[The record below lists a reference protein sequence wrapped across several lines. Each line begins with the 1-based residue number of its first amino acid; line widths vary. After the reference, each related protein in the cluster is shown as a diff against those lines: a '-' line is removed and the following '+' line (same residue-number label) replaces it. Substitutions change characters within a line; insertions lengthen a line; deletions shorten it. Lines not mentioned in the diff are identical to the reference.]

1 MIPQSFSGVAG
12 SLADFGPALANH
24 LWQSTVFVVVAGML
38 TLALR
43 KNHARAR
50 YWIWMAASVKF
61 LVPFALLITIGSH
74 LVKPREAAA
83 TQAGMVVA
91 MEDVS
96 EPFALPD
103 MPVVAAPVAAVDWAA
118 VLPVSCGVVWL
129 GGFVAVLCLWY
140 VRWRRIAAEMR
151 ESVAM
156 REGREL
162 EALLRLERASGIGA
176 RIRLLQ
182 SPSAMEPGV
191 FGIARPV
198 LAWPSRIS
206 ERLDDA
212 HLVAVL
218 AHEVCHVRRRDNLT
232 AAMHMV
238 VEAAFWFYPLVWWLG
253 ARLVEERE
261 RACDEEVLELCK
273 QPEVYAESI
282 LKVCEFCVESPLA
295 CVSGV
300 TGADLKQ
307 RIVEIM
313 TERVVRKLGPGRK
326 LLLVAVGLAV
336 VAAPIVLGQA
346 KGTRRMAFAALKS
359 AAALQ
364 PLTPA
369 PAVHAPPSQSIPT
382 APIEISR
389 VSAAPV
395 VPTQTI
401 APIAPIAPAAASAPA
416 SAAAPAATPTDDPTH
431 GMKFDVVSIKLNK
444 TGMMYRLSNGGGS
457 EIFPADGDSMTLNN
471 WTLEEILKFD
481 YAIHREPGLVG
492 LPAWASK
499 DRYDIQAKVGE
510 SDVAAWRKF
519 SAGSRRLVLRA
530 LLADSFKLKVHTE
543 DKNLPIYALV
553 IAKKGP
559 KNMQEVKPA
568 DLDPDLARGV
578 ESGNILGGWKSGPNP
593 WVAHQM
599 WMGYLV
605 FWLNQQNLGRPVYNQ
620 TGLNGYY
627 NFTLQFAPM
636 QTSASANAAAESD
649 TAAGPSI
656 FTALQEQLGLKLKP
670 TKGPVPVMVV
680 DHVERPTEN

>member
-1 MIPQSFSGVAG
+1 MIPQSIAGVTG
-12 SLADFGPALANH
+12 GLADFGPALANH
-24 LWQSTVFVVVAGML
+24 LWQSTVFAVVAGVL

-50 YWIWMAASVKF
+50 YWLWMAASVKF

-74 LVKPREAAA
+74 LAKPREAAA

-96 EPFALPD
+96 EPFALPET
-103 MPVVAAPVAAVDWAA
+103 PVVAAPVAAVDWAA
-118 VLPVSCGVVWL
+118 LLPVACGVVWL
-129 GGFVAVLCLWY
+129 GGFVVVLCLWTM
-140 VRWRRIAAEMR
+140 RWRRIAAEMR
-151 ESVAM
+151 EADPVE
-156 REGREL
+156 EGREL

-198 LAWPSRIS
+198 LAWPARIS
-206 ERLDDA
+206 ARLDDA
-212 HLVAVL
+212 HLAAVL

-232 AAMHMV
+232 AAIHMV
-238 VEAAFWFYPLVWWLG
+238 VEAVFWFYPLVWWLG

-313 TERVVRKLGPGRK
+313 TERVVRRLGVGRK

-336 VAAPIVLGQA
+336 VAVPIVLGQVKA
-346 KGTRRMAFAALKS
+346 ARALTDMAL
-359 AAALQ
+359 LQ
-364 PLTPA
+364 PKPLLR
-369 PAVHAPPSQSIPT
+369 PPPPPPLSQSIPT
-382 APIEISR
+382 ASIEISR

-401 APIAPIAPAAASAPA
+401 APIAPIAPAAASAPS
-416 SAAAPAATPTDDPTH
+416 SAAAPAATPADDPTH